1 MFFQQDVGRKCLI
14 VLPGFTLGH
23 LTHVKKCIF
32 KIIWRKITFSMQG
45 DINLPVFSYDH
56 WTTEKNAI
64 AIYMSTRLLGIHVH
78 LLVSYFS
85 NVSKVG

>member
-1 MFFQQDVGRKCLI
+1 
-14 VLPGFTLGH
+14 
-23 LTHVKKCIF
+23 
-32 KIIWRKITFSMQG
+32 MQG
-45 DINLPVFSYDH
+45 HINLPVFSYDH